1 MEQKPLS
8 WGKPQI
14 NIGIRANGATPTTW
28 KKEHPIVEGTAKLT
42 PTKGTK
48 REAKVEG
55 GEYEAVMYTK
65 NTYVF
70 EYEVRVR
77 DGRTP
82 ILTDNDGMV
91 EEEVSIQL
99 IPELD
104 GAIGFLID
112 RAAVSVEDTW
122 DAENGAKKKYT
133 FDVLLP
139 EEGAQVKWGTQTSKV
154 TA

>member
-14 NIGIRANGATPTTW
+14 NIGIRTGGAAPSTW
-28 KKEHPIVEGTAKLT
+28 QKEHPVVEGTAKLT

-55 GEYEAVMYTK
+55 GENEAVMYTK
-65 NTYVF
+65 NTYAF

-77 DGRTP
+77 DGREP
-82 ILTDNDGMV
+82 IIEDVDGV
-91 EEEVSIQL
+91 VAEEVSIQL
-99 IPELD
+99 IPELE

-139 EEGAQVKWGTQTSKV
+139 DSGAQVKWDVQTSKV